1 MAKAVLCIITAM
13 ATVSIGLQA
22 QASGTQ
28 PLTRSEAVTQA
39 LAHNPQLEISREQT
53 AQARARI
60 TEAAAFPDLDLTADW
75 SGLPHP
81 LQVGSGNGSD
91 YGVGVTVPFPQKFLL
106 RDRVA
111 SADYHNSQFAYLQ
124 LRQLTASNTI
134 QAYDAL
140 LVAERHGNDLRDADS
155 LAQDFLTKTKAR
167 FDAGMVARIDVVK
180 AQVAVAQ
187 AHNLLIANARDIAN
201 ARAAL
206 NRQIGRT
213 LGATLA
219 TADTLVVPG
228 ALPDLDSLV
237 AVAVVAR
244 PEVQGLTAVR
254 KGASAAASLAQQ
266 YLLPD
271 VSLGVSKNLAQGTP
285 DSYTFAVGFSLPLFF
300 WNHQR
305 GEVAEARHRE
315 RELDATAVDLAAQ
328 VEQEVRAA
336 WAAADA
342 AIKQAA
348 YVRDELLPEAREA
361 YRIVSVNYGL
371 GGASSLDV
379 LSAKSDLLDAQTQYT
394 DALGAAN
401 DAVAQLEVSVG
412 STFTGDPDVR

>member
-1 MAKAVLCIITAM
+1 MAKAVLTTIVAL
-13 ATVSIGLQA
+13 AIGASGLLA
-22 QASGTQ
+22 QAPGPI
-28 PLTRSEAVTQA
+28 PLTRSEAVAQA
-39 LAHNPQLEISREQT
+39 LAHNPQLEIAREQT
-53 AQARARI
+53 AQARARV
-60 TEAAAFPDLDLTADW
+60 TEAAAFPDIDFSADW
-75 SGLPHP
+75 SDLPHP
-81 LQVGSGNGSD
+81 LQVGGGDASD
-91 YGVGVTVPFPQKFLL
+91 YGVGLTVPFPQKFLL

-111 SADYHNSQFAYLQ
+111 SADYRNFQFAYVQ

-140 LVAERHGNDLRDADS
+140 LVAERHGDDIRGADS
-155 LAQDFLTKTKAR
+155 LARDFLRKTQAR
-167 FDAGMVARIDVVK
+167 FDAGLVARIDVVK

-187 AHNLLIANARDIAN
+187 AHNLLIANGRDIAN

-206 NRQIGRT
+206 NRQIGRM
-213 LGATLA
+213 LGAPIAAGDSLI
-219 TADTLVVPG
+219 VPG

-237 AVAVVAR
+237 AVAIVER
-244 PEVQGLTAVR
+244 PEVQGLKAER
-254 KGASAAASLAQQ
+254 RGAGAAASLAQQ
-266 YLLPD
+266 YFLPD
-271 VSLGVSKNLAQGTP
+271 LSVGIAKNLAQGSP
-285 DSYTFAVGFSLPLFF
+285 DTYTFNVGFSVPLFF

-305 GEVAEARHRE
+305 GEVAEARHHE
-315 RELDATAVDLAAQ
+315 RELDASAVDLAAQ
-328 VEQEVRAA
+328 VEQEVRAS

-401 DAVAQLEVSVG
+401 DAVAQLEVAVG
-412 STFTGDPDVR
+412 STFTGIPDVR

>member
-1 MAKAVLCIITAM
+1 MAKAVLSIITAM
-13 ATVSIGLQA
+13 ATVTVGLQA
-22 QASGTQ
+22 QASGTR
-28 PLTRSEAVTQA
+28 PLTRSEAVAQA
-39 LAHNPQLEISREQT
+39 LAHNPQLEIAREQT

-60 TEAAAFPDLDLTADW
+60 TEAAAFPDLDLSADW
-75 SGLPHP
+75 TGLPHP

-91 YGVGVTVPFPQKFLL
+91 YGVGITMPFPQKFLL

-140 LVAERHGNDLRDADS
+140 LVAERHGSDIRDADS
-155 LAQDFLTKTKAR
+155 LAQDFLAKTRAR

-187 AHNLLIANARDIAN
+187 AHNLLIANDRDVAN

-213 LGATLA
+213 LGATL
-219 TADTLVVPG
+219 TTLDTLVVPG

-244 PEVQGLTAVR
+244 PEVQGLTAER
-254 KGASAAASLAQQ
+254 RGAGAAASLAQQ

-271 VSLGVSKNLAQGTP
+271 LSLGVSKNLAQGTP

-401 DAVAQLEVSVG
+401 DAVAQLDVAVG
-412 STFTGDPDVR
+412 STFTGIPDVR